1 MKKDC
6 HLTVFFH
13 WWLGEES
20 QLLGFRGTRTVG
32 GLSEFSLI
40 AKGEDAETG
49 PREFSVK
56 KITCGSGQIHNLST
70 KSDNW
75 LPIVKFRVR

>member
-1 MKKDC
+1 M
-6 HLTVFFH
+6 TVFFY
-13 WWLGEES
+13 WWVGEES
-20 QLLGFRGTRTVG
+20 QLLGFRGARTVG

-56 KITCGSGQIHNLST
+56 KITCGSGQTRNLST
-70 KSDNW
+70 KPGNC
-75 LPIVKFRVR
+75 LQ